1 MLYIIQRQTKYKM
14 SLSFGQAI
22 MGGLLFILLIKI
34 YKYTNNNTYEVD
46 RGADEVDRGS
56 SEVDRR
62 RYDNIRI
69 KYNQEKQWR
78 TEALGENCDMDILT
92 LFMR

>member
-1 MLYIIQRQTKYKM
+1 MLYIINRQTKYKM

-22 MGGLLFILLIKI
+22 MGGLLFILLVKI
-34 YKYTNNNTYEVD
+34 YKYTNNNTYEGD
-46 RGADEVDRGS
+46 LRAYEGDCMAD
-56 SEVDRR
+56 
-62 RYDNIRI
+62 DNIRM

-78 TEALGENCDMDILT
+78 SEALGENCDILS